1 MRPTVNREGCA
12 LSLSFRN
19 ARLGLA
25 AGGAVL
31 LIVLA
36 VALPHTTSREAA
48 PAKGTAGMANST
60 LPTALPRAEPQSAGP
75 RVFTYYQEQPQT
87 LDPAS
92 ATDAYSAAVVSQINS
107 PLVGLTSS
115 LEPTPMVAESWTI
128 SRDGLTYVFTLRT
141 GVKFHTG
148 RAVTADDFVYSL
160 TRLFREPMR
169 SEGLAAGYL
178 EAILGVPEF
187 VAGKAHQ
194 IDGIRALDARRLE
207 IRLSRPYS
215 PLLSALALDMTA
227 PLPREILDAPDGIQA
242 YEAHP
247 VGCGP
252 FRFVRREGDQK
263 IVLTGN
269 PDYFDGR
276 PQIDS
281 LVYLT
286 PHGDVETLGAEALL
300 RGEATMAT
308 IPLDRVEEFRAR
320 PGINVLRWQDLSL
333 SFVGANTRVPPLDN
347 EHVRRAIA
355 LAMNR
360 QAMFDFR
367 PTGKVLAEGIL
378 PPGLPGYVPD
388 QRSYTHDNAAA
399 RAELSLAGYG
409 PEHPLPEITLVKA
422 AGTPESRKIDSLMV
436 NSLAEVGIR
445 IRLQSLSW
453 SELDSLITGHHAQ
466 MFALA
471 WVADIPD
478 PDTFLRAL
486 FYSKSSTNYFE
497 FADGRVDSL
506 LDVAALTSNPEV
518 RSRAFRAVERRILES
533 APVVPLFH
541 TATFVGLRSD
551 VRGLVMNP
559 LGISTLA
566 MERLTIG
573 TPESAAERRQAER

>member
-1 MRPTVNREGCA
+1 M
-12 LSLSFRN
+12 
-19 ARLGLA
+19 
-25 AGGAVL
+25 L

-36 VALPHTTSREAA
+36 VALPHKAPRENNPADMA
-48 PAKGTAGMANST
+48 PGAPGGT
-60 LPTALPRAEPQSAGP
+60 LPEAQGGGAPRAPGP
-75 RVFTYYQEQPQT
+75 RVFRYYQEQPQT

-128 SRDGLTYVFTLRT
+128 SRDGLTYVFTLRS
-141 GVKFHTG
+141 GVKFHDG
-148 RAVTADDFVYSL
+148 REVTADDFVYSL

-178 EAILGVPEF
+178 EAIQGVPEF
-187 VAGKAHQ
+187 VSGEARR

-227 PLPREILDAPDGIQA
+227 PVPREILESTGGDAA

-252 FRFVRREGDQK
+252 FRFVRREGDEK
-263 IVLTGN
+263 IVLSAN

-281 LVYLT
+281 LIYLT
-286 PHGDVETLGAEALL
+286 PKGDVETLGAEALL
-300 RGEATMAT
+300 RGEATLAT

-333 SFVGANTRVPPLDN
+333 SFVGFNTRMSPLDD

-355 LAMNR
+355 LAMDR

-367 PTGKVLAEGIL
+367 PTGKVLAQGIL
-378 PPGLPGYVPD
+378 PPGLPGFVPD
-388 QRSYTHDNAAA
+388 QRSYTHDYAAA
-399 RAELSLAGYG
+399 RVELARAGYG
-409 PEHPLPEITLVKA
+409 PERPLPEITMVKA
-422 AGTPESRKIDSLMV
+422 SGTPESRKIDSLMV
-436 NSLAEVGIR
+436 NSLAEAGIR
-445 IRLQSLSW
+445 IRLVRADWTQ
-453 SELDSLITGHHAQ
+453 LDSLITGRHAT

-486 FYSKSSTNYFE
+486 FYSKSPTNYFE
-497 FADGRVDSL
+497 YSDARVDSL
-506 LDVAALTSNPEV
+506 LDVAALTPDPEV
-518 RSRAFRAVERRILES
+518 RSRAFRAVERRVLES
-533 APVVPLFH
+533 APLIPLFH

-573 TPESAAERRQAER
+573 TPEPSVERRQAGR

>member
-1 MRPTVNREGCA
+1 
-12 LSLSFRN
+12 
-19 ARLGLA
+19 
-25 AGGAVL
+25 
-31 LIVLA
+31 
-36 VALPHTTSREAA
+36 
-48 PAKGTAGMANST
+48 
-60 LPTALPRAEPQSAGP
+60 
-75 RVFTYYQEQPQT
+75 
-87 LDPAS
+87 
-92 ATDAYSAAVVSQINS
+92 
-107 PLVGLTSS
+107 
-115 LEPTPMVAESWTI
+115 MVAGSWTI
-128 SRDGLTYVFTLRT
+128 SRDGLTYVFTLRS
-141 GVKFHTG
+141 GVEFHNG
-148 RAVTADDFVYSL
+148 RPVTADDFVYSL

-187 VAGKAHQ
+187 VSGKSREIA
-194 IDGIRALDARRLE
+194 GIRALDARRLE

-215 PLLSALALDMTA
+215 PLLSAFALDMTA
-227 PLPREILDAPDGIQA
+227 PVPKEILEAPGGAEA

-252 FRFVRREGDQK
+252 FVFVRREGKEK
-263 IVLTGN
+263 IVLAANG
-269 PDYFDGR
+269 DYFAGR

-286 PHGDVETLGAEALL
+286 PHGDVETLGADALL
-300 RGEATMAT
+300 QGRATMAT

-333 SFVGANTRVPPLDN
+333 SFIGMNTAKAPLNN

-355 LAMNR
+355 LAMDR

-367 PTGKVLAEGIL
+367 PTGKVLAQGIL

-388 QRSYTHDNAAA
+388 QRTYTHDVEAA
-399 RAELSLAGYG
+399 RAELALAGYG
-409 PEHPLPEITLVKA
+409 PGHPLPEITLGKA
-422 AGTPESRKIDSLMV
+422 TGTAESRKIDTLMV
-436 NSLAEVGIR
+436 HSLAEAGIR
-445 IRLQSLSW
+445 IRLRHMNW
-453 SELDSLITGHHAQ
+453 SQLDSLITGRHAQ
-466 MFALA
+466 MFGLA

-486 FYSKSSTNYFE
+486 FYSRSSTNYFQ
-497 FADGRVDSL
+497 FADSGVDSL
-506 LDVAALTSNPEV
+506 LDVAALTPNPEV
-518 RSRAFRAVERRILES
+518 RSRAFRAVERRVLES
-533 APVVPLFH
+533 APLIPLFH

-573 TPESAAERRQAER
+573 PPESKPDRRRAGL

>member
-1 MRPTVNREGCA
+1 VGLAVTREGCA
-12 LSLSFRN
+12 LSPSLRN

-36 VALPHTTSREAA
+36 VALPHTTSRTDHSAA
-48 PAKGTAGMANST
+48 GSSGTQT
-60 LPTALPRAEPQSAGP
+60 PALPGAPDPAGP
-75 RVFTYYQEQPQT
+75 HASGPVIFTYYQEQPQT

-128 SRDGLTYVFTLRT
+128 SRDGKTYVFTLRP
-141 GVKFHTG
+141 GVTFHTG
-148 RAVTADDFVYSL
+148 REVTADDFVYSL

-178 EAILGVPEF
+178 EAIQGVPEF
-187 VAGKAHQ
+187 VSGAARQ
-194 IDGIRALDARRLE
+194 IEGLRALDARRLE
-207 IRLSRPYS
+207 IRLSRSYS

-227 PLPREILDAPDGIQA
+227 PLPREILEADGGADA
-242 YEAHP
+242 YEEHP

-252 FRFVRREGDQK
+252 FRFVRREGAEK
-263 IVLTGN
+263 IVLCAN
-269 PDYFDGR
+269 ADYFDGR

-286 PHGDVETLGAEALL
+286 PKGDVETLGAEALL

-333 SFVGANTRVPPLDN
+333 SFVGFNTRMPPLDN

-355 LAMNR
+355 LAMDR
-360 QAMFDFR
+360 KAMFDFR

-388 QRSYTHDNAAA
+388 QRSYTHDYAAA
-399 RAELSLAGYG
+399 RVELAQAGYG
-409 PEHPLPEITLVKA
+409 PEHPLPAITLVKA
-422 AGTPESRKIDSLMV
+422 SGTPESRKIDSLMV
-436 NSLAEVGIR
+436 NSLAQAGIR
-445 IRLQSLSW
+445 IRIRWDDWTQ
-453 SELDSLITGHHAQ
+453 LDSLITGRHSQ

-486 FYSKSSTNYFE
+486 FYSKSPTNYFE
-497 FADGRVDSL
+497 YNDARVDSL
-506 LDVAALTSNPEV
+506 LDVAALTPDPEA
-518 RSRAFRAVERRILES
+518 RSRAFRAVERRVLES
-533 APVVPLFH
+533 APLIPLFH

-573 TPESAAERRQAER
+573 TPEHSVERRQAGR